1 MFNIFNKKKV
11 GKAEKELKKF
21 EYKIIFKNNCESKG
35 ILTAKDLDEVYEAM
49 CTNKFQQLGNGTT
62 AYYWNANEITVM
74 EVKLLNED
82 E

>member
-11 GKAEKELKKF
+11 GKAEKELKRF
-21 EYKIIFKNNCESKG
+21 EYRIIFKNNCESKG
-35 ILTAKDLDEVYEAM
+35 ILIAKDLDGVHEII
-49 CTNKFQQLGNGTT
+49 CTNKFQQLGNGTM
-62 AYYWNANEITVM
+62 ACYWNANETTVM